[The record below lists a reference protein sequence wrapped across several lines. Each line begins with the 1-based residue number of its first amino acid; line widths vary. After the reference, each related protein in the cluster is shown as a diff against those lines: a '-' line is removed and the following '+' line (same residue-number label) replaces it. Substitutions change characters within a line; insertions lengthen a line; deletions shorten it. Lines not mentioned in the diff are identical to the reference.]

1 MDDRQHLRHLIN
13 LMEAKE
19 EKLTLSKLPYG
30 NSDLSPIMSKET
42 IDNHYDI
49 LTKNYYKNANKTG
62 DAFQVAGAYL
72 HGLFWEGLKAPTG
85 SDASGGSSHNSPGRR
100 TKDLLYRSFGGFKKF
115 QRDFKESAITVEG
128 NAWVGLTKGGK
139 IITIPN
145 HKKRKDIILILDMW
159 EHAYY
164 LDYQTDK
171 KAYVDNFWKIVD
183 WDKVN
188 ERLG

>member
-1 MDDRQHLRHLIN
+1 MDDRKHLRQLIN

-19 EKLTLSKLPYG
+19 EKLTLQKLPYD
-30 NSDLSPIMSKET
+30 NSDLSPVMSKET

-62 DAFQVAGAYL
+62 DPFQVAGAFL
-72 HGLFWEGLKAPTG
+72 HGLYWEGLRSPTSSSNTPTG
-85 SDASGGSSHNSPGRR
+85 GAKS
-100 TKDLLYRSFGGFKKF
+100 LLHRNFGGFVNFKKAF
-115 QRDFKESAITVEG
+115 SENGLELEGSGWIT
-128 NAWVGLTKGGK
+128 LTKIGK
-139 IITIPN
+139 IQKIFN
-145 HKKRKDIILILDMW
+145 HKKRSDIILILDMW

-171 KAYVDNFWKIVD
+171 KAYVNNFWKIVD